1 MVSLL
6 YKFKNSPFHKC
17 SPFIKILWL
26 LTVVIVSILF
36 EHPLILLTL
45 FISSFLFAVLSKI
58 TKEWIGFLKLAVLFF
73 PFIILFN
80 VIVNGNG
87 ETILWQAPFTL
98 PAFGRFNITLEEI
111 MFALTMCIRLGAI
124 LGAFTVINLTTN
136 PDDLMRAVTKLKFP
150 YKSTMITTL
159 TTKFVPILLR
169 DFNDIVDVQR
179 SRGVDFNNT
188 KMKEKIINY
197 AIIFF
202 PLLSKSLERSFQL
215 AESMESRAFGRFQ
228 KRTYFNEI
236 KISPSEYMIM
246 GIILLP
252 LLMSAYMLTKGQGSF
267 IFYQKIDPL
276 IKSSSEIRDILIL
289 FLLEVIVIPVL
300 LFKWRISYD

>member
-1 MVSLL
+1 MDFQNPFRPRIYKNVAGYYGVSFEPSTPLP
-6 YKFKNSPFHKC
+6 FNSSVLIQVENP
-17 SPFIKILWL
+17 IKISDIDP
-26 LTVVIVSILF
+26 VI
-36 EHPLILLTL
+36 
-45 FISSFLFAVLSKI
+45 
-58 TKEWIGFLKLAVLFF
+58 
-73 PFIILFN
+73 
-80 VIVNGNG
+80 
-87 ETILWQAPFTL
+87 
-98 PAFGRFNITLEEI
+98 
-111 MFALTMCIRLGAI
+111 GAHVGP
-124 LGAFTVINLTTN
+124 GA
-136 PDDLMRAVTKLKFP
+136 
-150 YKSTMITTL
+150 Y
-159 TTKFVPILLR
+159 
-169 DFNDIVDVQR
+169 
-179 SRGVDFNNT
+179 GVCY